1 MSGFEIG
8 LTAFNIVALTAFIFA
23 AYKAPIADEGL

>member
-8 LTAFNIVALTAFIFA
+8 LTAFNIASLAAFIFA
-23 AYKAPIADEGL
+23 AYKAPITDEGL